1 MRRQLLALTG
11 LGLLVA
17 APGLLAFE
25 SDPAARPAPAAQ
37 AATPQAKP
45 APADATPTDETV
57 RLQEEVTVESAS
69 KVEQKLVD
77 APATMSVITE
87 AALATS
93 PAQNYADL
101 LRSVPG
107 MNVIQMGARDMN
119 LTTRQSTSTLN
130 NSQLVLVDGR
140 SVYLD
145 FFGLVLWDLVPSPT
159 SNEVKQIE
167 IVRGPASVPW
177 GANALTG
184 VVNIL
189 TKSPRENE
197 GFGITLTG
205 GLFNRDGGSRE
216 SDGTGQQFGGSFYVA
231 KVINDAWSYKLSAGY
246 YDSDPYSRPLG
257 GVPLSCHPYGVDP
270 CRSATGA
277 TLPGGYPQGGVLFPK
292 DEPGTGNVLNQG
304 TSQPKFNLRLDQNFT
319 NGGRMTYEGG
329 YSGTDGIIH
338 TGTGPF
344 DIQSGSYLTYGKVV
358 YTKNALRIGA
368 FGNFV
373 DVDAPNLLQL
383 DTTTLQPIVLG
394 FTTQTYDVEV
404 GNTNVLG
411 GKHILTYGGN
421 FRRNNFDITIA
432 PLAEDRNEFGAYLQE
447 EFFVEKFRLAL
458 GVRAD
463 KFGNLDHWVFSPR
476 VSLMFKPAPEHSIRA
491 TYNRAFRAPSTINNY
506 LDLPIFSPTAV
517 PFFALLPPPFRPL
530 APPEPVAL
538 ILSTFGNPDLKEEH
552 IDAFELAYTGTVGN
566 TTFGLALYQND
577 TDDNINFTTIVP
589 SSDFP
594 TGGPGFEAYSVSNP
608 ARGLGSVTNTFY
620 TFSPTLMAIFGAGGV
635 VLPYKVATYLNLGPI
650 RQRGIEASID
660 HRFNREWN
668 SFVNYSWQ
676 DDPEILDAAS
686 DQIRY
691 PVQEVALAPEHR
703 FNAGVSYSGR
713 RFIGNVN
720 VNYSGEA
727 LWTDVLAPQYAGYT
741 DAYTM
746 LNATFGVKLAD
757 EKVTLSLRGVNLLN
771 EEIQQHIYGDLMRRA
786 VVAEVRFFTK

>member
-1 MRRQLLALTG
+1 MRRELLALTG
-11 LGLLVA
+11 LGLLAA
-17 APGLLAFE
+17 APGLLALE
-25 SDPAARPAPAAQ
+25 THPAARPEPAAQ
-37 AATPQAKP
+37 AAP
-45 APADATPTDETV
+45 APQTPPPSPPDDEAV
-57 RLQEEVTVESAS
+57 RRAEEITVESAS

-77 APATMSVITE
+77 APATMSVVTE
-87 AALATS
+87 EALVTS

-107 MNVIQMGARDMN
+107 MNVIQMGARDIN

-145 FFGLVLWDLVPSPT
+145 FFGLVLWDLVPSPS

-189 TKSPRENE
+189 TKTPRENE
-197 GFGITLTG
+197 GFGLTLSG

-216 SDGTGQQFGGSFYVA
+216 ADGTGQQFGGSFYFA
-231 KVINDAWSYKLSAGY
+231 KAINDTLSYKLSAGY
-246 YDSDPYSRPLG
+246 YDSDPYSRPVGL
-257 GVPLSCHPYGVDP
+257 VPFTCHPYGIEP
-270 CRSATGA
+270 CRGA
-277 TLPGGYPQGGVLFPK
+277 GGAELPGGYPMGGVPFPA
-292 DEPGTGNVLNQG
+292 DEAGTGNVLNQG
-304 TSQPKFNLRLDQNFT
+304 TSQPKVNLRVDQDFS
-319 NGGRMTYEGG
+319 NGGRMSYEGG
-329 YSGTDGIIH
+329 YAGTDGLIH

-344 DIQSGSYLTYGKVV
+344 DIQSGSFMAYGKLV

-373 DVDAPNLLQL
+373 DVEAPNLLQR
-383 DTTTLQPIVLG
+383 DTTTLQPVVLG
-394 FTTQTYDVEV
+394 FKTETYDIEV

-421 FRRNNFDITIA
+421 YRRNNFDITVA
-432 PLAEDRNEFGAYLQE
+432 PLAEDRNEFGVYLQE

-458 GVRAD
+458 GARAD

-476 VSLMFKPAPEHSIRA
+476 VSLMFKPGPAHSIRA
-491 TYNRAFRAPSTINNY
+491 TYNRAFRSPSTINNY

-517 PFFALLPPPFRPL
+517 PLFALLPPPLRPL
-530 APPEPVAL
+530 APPEPIYL

-552 IDAFELAYTGTVGN
+552 IDAYELAYTGTVGS
-566 TTFGLALYQND
+566 TTFGLAVYQND
-577 TDDNINFTTIVP
+577 TDDNINFTTLTP
-589 SSDFP
+589 SGDFP
-594 TGGPGFEAYSVSNP
+594 TGLPGFEAYSVSNP
-608 ARGLGSVTNTFY
+608 ARGVGSVTNTFY
-620 TFSPTLMAIFGAGGV
+620 TLSPQLMAILGAGGV

-650 RQRGIEASID
+650 RNRGIEASID
-660 HRFNREWN
+660 HRFNNEWN
-668 SFVNYSWQ
+668 AFVNYSWQ

-686 DQIRY
+686 DQIEY
-691 PVQEVALAPEHR
+691 PVREVALAPEHR
-703 FNAGVSYSGR
+703 FNAGISYSGR

-741 DAYTM
+741 DAYTL
-746 LNATFGVKLAD
+746 LNATLGVKLAN
-757 EKVTLSLRGVNLLN
+757 EKLTLSLRGVNLLN
-771 EEIQQHIYGDLMRRA
+771 EEVRQHIYGDLMRRS
-786 VVAEVRFFTK
+786 VVAELRFFTK